1 MGPGSGPL
9 GTPDCSVGPFQS
21 LPGPLS
27 CKLPTASSQAAR
39 HCVCAQNRPSMSG
52 QAAGWGEA
60 CLGREAGRPSGSWAP
75 PRPPPPPKA
84 VVSDFCNIV
93 SQGFPGQ
100 HAQTVF
106 VTPSGCLAAGRGQ
119 DGACSSPDTLL
130 HSLAPCCP
138 PGRLPAFREDR
149 PWPGPGKG
157 QGGWWARSGLHR
169 HCPHPDP
176 PPECL

>member
-1 MGPGSGPL
+1 MG
-9 GTPDCSVGPFQS
+9 CSP
-21 LPGPLS
+21 
-27 CKLPTASSQAAR
+27 
-39 HCVCAQNRPSMSG
+39 
-52 QAAGWGEA
+52 
-60 CLGREAGRPSGSWAP
+60 
-75 PRPPPPPKA
+75 PPPPPKA
-84 VVSDFCNIV
+84 GVSDFCNIV

-100 HAQTVF
+100 HARTVF

-130 HSLAPCCP
+130 RSLAPCCP

-176 PPECL
+176 PQNASDPPPVAAPASSPSLGLWGAAGAIWGWPRPQAAFPGPPHLIKKQLAVPATPLSLSRLPQPCPCVARHTWG